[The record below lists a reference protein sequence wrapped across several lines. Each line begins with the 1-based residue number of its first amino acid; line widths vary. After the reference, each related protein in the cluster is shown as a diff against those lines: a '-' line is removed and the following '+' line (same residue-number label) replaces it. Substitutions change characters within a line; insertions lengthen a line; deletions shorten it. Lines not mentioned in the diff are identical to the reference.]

1 MVAEV
6 QNPAVLKD
14 LLKECHTGETM
25 VLNGR
30 MLLVDEFK
38 QSHLDTHTVHGGQ
51 VSLIILFSQTQKA

>member
-1 MVAEV
+1 
-6 QNPAVLKD
+6 
-14 LLKECHTGETM
+14 M

-38 QSHLDTHTVHGGQ
+38 QSHLDTHTVLGGQ